1 MGEGNG
7 NLVGELEKE
16 RRRNLEHNLR
26 VVEYFAKL
34 AAAGD
39 PDYWRS
45 YVEFINA
52 FYRYLWKRLEDP
64 LFLET
69 YLRVLEI
76 RRRRVRRKPPEPI
89 EGIPI

>member
-1 MGEGNG
+1 M
-7 NLVGELEKE
+7 
-16 RRRNLEHNLR
+16 
-26 VVEYFAKL
+26 
-34 AAAGD
+34 
-39 PDYWRS
+39 W
-45 YVEFINA
+45 FINA

-76 RRRRVRRKPPEPI
+76 RRRRVRREPPEPI

>member
-39 PDYWRS
+39 PDYWP

-69 YLRVLEI
+69 YLRD
-76 RRRRVRRKPPEPI
+76 KAP
-89 EGIPI
+89 

>member
-1 MGEGNG
+1 M
-7 NLVGELEKE
+7 
-16 RRRNLEHNLR
+16 
-26 VVEYFAKL
+26 EYFAKL
-34 AAAGD
+34 TAAGD

-69 YLRVLEI
+69 YLRD
-76 RRRRVRRKPPEPI
+76 KAP
-89 EGIPI
+89 